1 MSTTDPRNMI
11 KNRLGLVGTVYI
23 PTLDD
28 DVTPA
33 GIMIVYSG
41 GPENYKQWFYIY
53 DYDAVITIDPPIM
66 SSVPEDRRIQDR
78 PYRYISSVVLH
89 ISAVDKS
96 TVTATKL
103 LNKVNVEIENAIGTA
118 ASTYEWNYYYQ
129 ASRPYTIPMGG
140 YDPLWRR
147 DITIRYRPLAGMY

>member
-11 KNRLGLVGTVYI
+11 KNRLGLVTTLYI

-28 DVTPA
+28 DATAAKV
-33 GIMIVYSG
+33 IIVYSG
-41 GPENYKQWFYIY
+41 SPENYKQWFYIY
-53 DYDAVITIDPPIM
+53 DYDAVITIDPPM
-66 SSVPEDRRIQDR
+66 MRAAAENRRIQDR
-78 PYRYISSVVLH
+78 PYRYESDVVLH
-89 ISAVDKS
+89 ITAVDKA

-103 LNKVNVEIENAIGTA
+103 LNKLNVSIEQAIGTA

-129 ASRPYTIPMGG
+129 ASRPYKVPMGG

-147 DITIRYRPLAGMY
+147 DITIRYRPQSGMY